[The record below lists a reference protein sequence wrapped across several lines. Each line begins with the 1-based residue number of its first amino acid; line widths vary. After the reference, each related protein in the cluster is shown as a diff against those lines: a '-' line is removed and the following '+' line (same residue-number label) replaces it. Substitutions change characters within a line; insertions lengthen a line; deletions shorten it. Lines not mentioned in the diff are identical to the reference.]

1 AAAAAAALSTV
12 TGSVAVMMARSPS
25 DGRPPRFVD
34 LDPAMA
40 PILPV
45 RFPETG
51 QTRRYLVIFL

>member
-1 AAAAAAALSTV
+1 
-12 TGSVAVMMARSPS
+12 MMARSPS